1 MRSCLWVLWQVVE
14 KIATR
19 VRRLLVRRG
28 LMEEHQEVPDEEH
41 PFQRASAQGRIL
53 LGERSGQRVQRVGQT
68 WMFGPPPPRKLPRR
82 CAVSEGFNLHAGVR
96 IGRRQWS
103 RLEKLCCYIARSP
116 LAKERLSLRED
127 GQIILKLKRP
137 WPKAAPFMAPMHCSL
152 SPRSLSSGA
161 TTSDGISDSSV
172 FRPEYGHH

>member
-1 MRSCLWVLWQVVE
+1 MRS
-14 KIATR
+14 I
-19 VRRLLVRRG
+19 
-28 LMEEHQEVPDEEH
+28 
-41 PFQRASAQGRIL
+41 PFSGPVHRDASCW
-53 LGERSGQRVQRVGQT
+53 ESVQASEWSVWAEGAPGQT

-103 RLEKLCCYIARSP
+103 RLEKLCRYIARPP

-152 SPRSLSSGA
+152 SGA
-161 TTSDGISDSSV
+161 AL
-172 FRPEYGHH
+172 RPEV